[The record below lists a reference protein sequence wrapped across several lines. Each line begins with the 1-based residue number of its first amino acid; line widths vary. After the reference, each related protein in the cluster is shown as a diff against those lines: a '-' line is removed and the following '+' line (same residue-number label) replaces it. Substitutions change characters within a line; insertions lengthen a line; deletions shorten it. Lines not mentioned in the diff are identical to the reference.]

1 VVIAAL
7 LGAEEYGFGTA
18 PLVALG
24 CIMLRKCHCNTC
36 SVGIATQDPLLRER
50 FQGRAEH
57 VVNYLRFVAGEVREH
72 MAALGFRHVDDMVG
86 RVDRLRAKRIAHP
99 KGIHPDV
106 SELLRRVRSDDAP
119 RRTRAQNHGLDRK
132 IDHRVIEQARPA
144 LDERRPVA
152 IAIELCNRD
161 RTFGTLL
168 SYEVTRRYG
177 AEGLPPGT
185 INLRCKGTAGQSF
198 GAFLCRG
205 IGLHLEGDAND
216 YTGKGLSGGLI
227 SVRTPPDAGYTA
239 SENTIVGN
247 VALFGATGGE
257 AYFNGRGAERFCV
270 RNSGALSVVEGV
282 GDHGCEY
289 MTGGVTVI
297 LGPIGRNFGAG
308 MSGGEAYVFD
318 EEGLGQRHL
327 NPDGRRIEPVRDTR
341 DRELLRRLL
350 ENHVSYTGSS
360 LAARIL
366 AEWERSLATFVKVV
380 PDAYADA
387 VAQHL
392 ATGKDIR
399 VSPPPRAA

>member
-1 VVIAAL
+1 
-7 LGAEEYGFGTA
+7 
-18 PLVALG
+18 
-24 CIMLRKCHCNTC
+24 
-36 SVGIATQDPLLRER
+36 
-50 FQGRAEH
+50 
-57 VVNYLRFVAGEVREH
+57 
-72 MAALGFRHVDDMVG
+72 
-86 RVDRLRAKRIAHP
+86 
-99 KGIHPDV
+99 
-106 SELLRRVRSDDAP
+106 
-119 RRTRAQNHGLDRK
+119 
-132 IDHRVIEQARPA
+132 
-144 LDERRPVA
+144 
-152 IAIELCNRD
+152 
-161 RTFGTLL
+161 
-168 SYEVTRRYG
+168 
-177 AEGLPPGT
+177 
-185 INLRCKGTAGQSF
+185 
-198 GAFLCRG
+198 
-205 IGLHLEGDAND
+205 
-216 YTGKGLSGGLI
+216 
-227 SVRTPPDAGYTA
+227 
-239 SENTIVGN
+239 
-247 VALFGATGGE
+247 
-257 AYFNGRGAERFCV
+257 
-270 RNSGALSVVEGV
+270 V

>member
-1 VVIAAL
+1 
-7 LGAEEYGFGTA
+7 
-18 PLVALG
+18 
-24 CIMLRKCHCNTC
+24 
-36 SVGIATQDPLLRER
+36 
-50 FQGRAEH
+50 
-57 VVNYLRFVAGEVREH
+57 
-72 MAALGFRHVDDMVG
+72 
-86 RVDRLRAKRIAHP
+86 
-99 KGIHPDV
+99 
-106 SELLRRVRSDDAP
+106 
-119 RRTRAQNHGLDRK
+119 
-132 IDHRVIEQARPA
+132 
-144 LDERRPVA
+144 
-152 IAIELCNRD
+152 
-161 RTFGTLL
+161 
-168 SYEVTRRYG
+168 
-177 AEGLPPGT
+177 
-185 INLRCKGTAGQSF
+185 
-198 GAFLCRG
+198 
-205 IGLHLEGDAND
+205 
-216 YTGKGLSGGLI
+216 
-227 SVRTPPDAGYTA
+227 
-239 SENTIVGN
+239 VGN

-318 EEGLGQRHL
+318 EEGLAQRHL
-327 NPDGRRIEPVRDTR
+327 NPDGRHVQPVRDAR

-366 AEWERSLATFVKVV
+366 AEWEKSLATFVKVV

-387 VAQHL
+387 VAQQL